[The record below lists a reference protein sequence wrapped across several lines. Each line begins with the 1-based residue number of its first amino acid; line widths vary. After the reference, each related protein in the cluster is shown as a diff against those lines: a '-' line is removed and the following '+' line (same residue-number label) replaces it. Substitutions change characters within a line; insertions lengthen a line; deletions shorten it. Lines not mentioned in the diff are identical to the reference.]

1 MLALGVADRRRPPA
15 NTTIM
20 QLCCNYIKFTYICIP
35 VAINP
40 TLMKHTLTLAALM
53 GMSALQAQETHT
65 LQHIAPEAAT
75 SMHNYWGSA
84 SNAWGYYVGHNYY
97 GDEAF
102 GEKYEINGSGAVV
115 GVIAYL
121 GGTSVSNQTA
131 SYKVHSV
138 AGTGL
143 PGAALATQSF
153 TLGSAPTTG
162 NTPHMQTFSSPVN
175 VQDQFF
181 VVLDL
186 GDYSHDPLVGDT
198 ICLMSGPHGSRPESD
213 NVFGRNVIRWHS
225 HGAPNWKDFFT
236 QNFTPVRTYFAIYP
250 VMQGPATGIGEHHLG
265 DAALHLFPMP
275 FIDELNIRLDATSA
289 EPLRIHLFD
298 ANGRLLKSEQ
308 HSVAI
313 GEQFL
318 RIDTQALAQG
328 TYVVAFEQ
336 GSSRY
341 ARTIVK

>member
-1 MLALGVADRRRPPA
+1 MP
-15 NTTIM
+15 
-20 QLCCNYIKFTYICIP
+20 LCCIYVKTRYICHH
-35 VAINP
+35 VAFNH
-40 TLMKHTLTLAALM
+40 TTMKHSFTLAALF
-53 GMSALQAQETHT
+53 GWAALQAQQTHT

-75 SMHNYWGSA
+75 EMHNYWGSA
-84 SNAWGYYVGHNYY
+84 ANAWGYTVGHNYY

-102 GEKYEINGSGAVV
+102 GEKYEINGTGTVV

-121 GGTSVSNQTA
+121 GGRSNSNELA
-131 SYKVHSV
+131 SYKVHAV
-138 AGTGL
+138 AASGL
-143 PGAALATQSF
+143 PGATLATKNF
-153 TLGSAPTTG
+153 PMGSAPTTG
-162 NTPHMQTFSSPVN
+162 NTPHMQTFANPVN

-186 GDYSHDPLVGDT
+186 GDYSHDPLQGDT
-198 ICLMSGPHGSRPESD
+198 LCLMSGPHGSRPASD

-236 QNFTPVRTYFAIYP
+236 QNFTPISTYFAIYP
-250 VMQGPATGIGEHHLG
+250 VMQGAAVGIGEHQLG
-265 DAALHLFPMP
+265 DAALSVFPVP
-275 FIDELNIRLDATSA
+275 FVHELNIRLDAKST

-308 HSVAI
+308 HSVAS
-313 GEQFL
+313 GEQVL
-318 RIDTQALAQG
+318 RLDTQDLAQG

-336 GSSRY
+336 GAQRY

>member
-1 MLALGVADRRRPPA
+1 
-15 NTTIM
+15 
-20 QLCCNYIKFTYICIP
+20 
-35 VAINP
+35 
-40 TLMKHTLTLAALM
+40 MKHTFTLALIL
-53 GMSALQAQETHT
+53 GSSLLQAQTHT
-65 LQHIAPEAAT
+65 LEHIAPEAAT
-75 SMHNYWGSA
+75 EMHNYWGTA
-84 SNAWGYYVGHNYY
+84 PNAWGYYLGHNFY

-102 GEKYEINGSGAVV
+102 GEKYDINGAGSVV

-131 SYKVHSV
+131 SYKVHAV
-138 AGTGL
+138 AGNGL
-143 PGAALATQSF
+143 PAAALATKTF
-153 TLGSAPTTG
+153 PLGSAPTDGT
-162 NTPHMQTFSSPVN
+162 TPHMQTFNNPVS

-181 VVLDL
+181 VTLDL

-213 NVFGRNVIRWHS
+213 DVFGRNVIRWHG

-236 QNFTPVRTYFAIYP
+236 QNFTPVSTYFAIYP
-250 VMQGPATGIGEHHLG
+250 VMQGEATGIGEHQLG
-265 DAALHLFPMP
+265 EATISLFPMP
-275 FIDELNIRLDATSA
+275 FAGELNIRLEATNT

-298 ANGRLLKSEQ
+298 AGGRLLLSEQ
-308 HSVAI
+308 HSAGI

-318 RIDTQALAQG
+318 RIDTQALAHG

-336 GSSRY
+336 GASRY